1 MELQLLSHIAEN
13 GALNEA
19 LAWGLE
25 ETDFVTDEGRH
36 IFQTMLYTLRDPRY
50 KKGQLG
56 LHSIKRM
63 HPDFVFCNDKTM
75 TLEALCTQVREQRHR
90 MKVQA
95 ISKEMLNAKGDP
107 VDVAAQAALS
117 LQRNILAVAYG
128 KHSDISFSDS
138 LMRSASMHDQQAS
151 GVDLSIAKW
160 PWAPFNTAAGGIEK
174 DDYIV
179 FYGRPKSKK
188 SWMLAFFA
196 AFLYMQGKFPLIYTK
211 EMTADNLFK
220 RIGACIGELPY
231 QEFRKG
237 RLSPEERER
246 LQAILDAARDLQG
259 HLDMIMLDGKDSNGG
274 DTVEWLQ
281 AKVDKY
287 KPDIVLIDGMHLMS
301 DGRGS
306 KGQKDNFRVQNIS
319 RGIRQMIL
327 DMGTPVI
334 ATTQA
339 TRSAAGHKNAN
350 LDEIAF
356 SDAVSQDVTAA
367 IRVISEGRTEISPD
381 RDMISLIV
389 GGSREWTFAGCRIY
403 GECATDF
410 SFHSYL
416 DQKEIDS
423 VKQRDD
429 SADVKD
435 PTGGAAPTAK
445 KKKLGK
451 AATEVKDIRAKIN
464 RTVKRTT
471 AERVANLG
479 AMKPPGAVV
488 RTPVRKHGR

>member
-1 MELQLLSHIAEN
+1 MQLLSHIAEN
-13 GALNEA
+13 GVLNEA
-19 LAWGLE
+19 IAWGLVE
-25 ETDFVTDEGRH
+25 SDFVTDEGRH
-36 IFQTMLYTLRDPRY
+36 IYQSMLFTMRDPRY
-50 KKGQLG
+50 KKSQLG
-56 LHSIKRM
+56 KHSIKRM
-63 HPDFVFCNDKTM
+63 HSDFIFCSDKTM
-75 TLEALCTQVREQRHR
+75 TLEALCTQVRQQRLL

-95 ISKEMLNAKGDP
+95 VSKEMMSSKGDP
-107 VDVAAQAALS
+107 VDVAAQAMLS
-117 LQRNILAVAYG
+117 LQRNVVAVGYG
-128 KHSDISFSDS
+128 MNGDIGFADS
-138 LMRSASMHDQQAS
+138 LVRSASAHDQQAS

-160 PWAPFNTAAGGIEK
+160 PWAPFNAAAGGIEK

-179 FYGRPKSKK
+179 YYGRPKSKK
-188 SWMLAFFA
+188 SWILAFNA

-220 RIGACIGELPY
+220 RIGACIGQLPY

-237 RLSPEERER
+237 RLSPEDRER
-246 LQAILDAARDLQG
+246 LQAILDAAKDLQG

-301 DGRGS
+301 DGRGG

-339 TRSAAGHKNAN
+339 TRSASGHKNAN

-367 IRVISEGRTEISPD
+367 IRVISEGRTEESPD
-381 RDMISLIV
+381 KDLISLIV
-389 GGSREWTFAGCRIY
+389 GGSREWTFSGCRIF

-416 DQKEIDS
+416 DQKEIDQ

-429 SADVKD
+429 SADAKD
-435 PTGGAAPTAK
+435 PTGGAMPAAK
-445 KKKLGK
+445 KTKVSV
-451 AATEVKDIRAKIN
+451 AETEVKNIRAKIG
-464 RTVKRTT
+464 RMVKRTT
-471 AERVANLG
+471 TERIDNLG
-479 AMKPPGAVV
+479 SGQTPVRAPATTT
-488 RTPVRKHGR
+488 RTPVRKS